1 MCRGWLAIGDR
12 HGDGGVQH
20 ATIHP
25 QAEGLGFS
33 TEQAEGL
40 ADALADDVVT
50 ELATKTHLREMGDK
64 LTIRLG
70 GCMAV
75 MLSLAV
81 AAIKL
86 L

>member
-1 MCRGWLAIGDR
+1 M
-12 HGDGGVQH
+12 
-20 ATIHP
+20 ATAVFNTL
-25 QAEGLGFS
+25 QLTRKLKASGFS
-33 TEQAEGL
+33 AEQAEGL
-40 ADALADDVVT
+40 ADALSEDVVT
-50 ELATKTHLREMGDK
+50 ELATKTDLREMADK

-70 GCMAV
+70 GGMAV

>member
-1 MCRGWLAIGDR
+1 MTTAVFDTLALTR
-12 HGDGGVQH
+12 KLK
-20 ATIHP
+20 AS
-25 QAEGLGFS
+25 GFS
-33 TEQAEGL
+33 VEQAEGL
-40 ADALADDVVT
+40 ADALAGDVVT
-50 ELATKTHLREMGDK
+50 ELATKRDLKELGDT

-70 GCMAV
+70 GGMAV